1 LCSEKTRVAATV
13 RCVAAAAFSSRNR
26 FMEHS
31 EAGSGT
37 YGSMAVAAELILAG
51 DEQGWYIWTVWGMT
65 KRAVLFEGWMGVGDV
80 ACWITVAVDA
90 QLSLVRNQ
98 QSRVPRFMPTMAAR
112 ALLSGSMRMTG
123 GQDVLDLAV
132 TRAT

>member
-1 LCSEKTRVAATV
+1 
-13 RCVAAAAFSSRNR
+13 
-26 FMEHS
+26 
-31 EAGSGT
+31 
-37 YGSMAVAAELILAG
+37 
-51 DEQGWYIWTVWGMT
+51 MT